1 MATVTAG
8 ITLTSAAGD
17 LITDALSLSDTTT
30 ITITDMVTSGLAR
43 AKLTST
49 AKGTASGQATLY
61 TANEFDATSNSVY
74 LYIKNTATT
83 RGHTITVYDDT
94 STGDPEVLKL
104 FGGDIALLPLTD
116 ALTFKAYTSNSGTIV
131 ESMVFGT
138 DHA

>member
-30 ITITDMVTSGLAR
+30 VTITDMVTSGLSR
-43 AKLTST
+43 GKLTST
-49 AKGTASGQATLY
+49 AKGTASGQVTLY

-74 LYIKNTATT
+74 LYIKNTAAT
-83 RGHTITVYDDT
+83 RGHTITVYISDDDT
-94 STGDPEVLKL
+94 TEVLKI

-116 ALTFKAYTSNSGTIV
+116 ALTFKCYTSNSGTIV
-131 ESMVFGT
+131 EYMVFGT
-138 DHA
+138 DQ

>member
-30 ITITDMVTSGLAR
+30 VTITDMVTSGLAR
-43 AKLTST
+43 AKITST

-61 TANEFDATSNSVY
+61 TANEFDAAANSVY

-83 RGHTITVYDDT
+83 RGHTITVFASDDDT
-94 STGDPEVLKL
+94 TEILKL

-116 ALTFKAYTSNSGTIV
+116 ALSFKAYTSNSGTIV